1 MKRSISGLPKILNV
15 GPASGRAES
24 LDKWPEFQHTC
35 TSISCHMPIITPINS
50 VCIDLYCIIK
60 HYLTSRSWSKK
71 EVDPLTFLVFDV
83 KIYRQ
88 NTIWKSLIDGW
99 IKYP

>member
-35 TSISCHMPIITPINS
+35 PSASCHIPIITPIDT
-50 VCIDLYCIIK
+50 VC
-60 HYLTSRSWSKK
+60 
-71 EVDPLTFLVFDV
+71 VDT
-83 KIYRQ
+83 R
-88 NTIWKSLIDGW
+88 
-99 IKYP
+99 